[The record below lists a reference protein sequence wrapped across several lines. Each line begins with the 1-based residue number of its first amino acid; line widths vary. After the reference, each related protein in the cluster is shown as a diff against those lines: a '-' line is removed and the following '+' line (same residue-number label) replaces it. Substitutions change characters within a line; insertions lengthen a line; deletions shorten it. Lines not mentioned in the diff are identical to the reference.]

1 MLPLLCRVKRKSVLS
16 NIITN
21 YFGTDPF
28 AQEKQKPR
36 LHLPPPEQHTKA
48 ANNNNNNNSG
58 SSSFAKRFLVKPLN
72 LRLGPPIKILP
83 TLNRGRPQQPPAQP
97 PPQQQQKQQQRVQ
110 PQSSEDVYRASV
122 PAPLLASGMKEQ
134 ERREIITVRG
144 QSYVLRLPKSKILTP
159 HPPLPPASVTSPPPP
174 NKGGEYTFAGWRG
187 GGGSIFWKTRDIGL
201 PSYSNNLSTSRRVAC
216 RRPCWP
222 GTVPP
227 SSSGPRRW
235 KRPNGMGSTPSQS

>member
-1 MLPLLCRVKRKSVLS
+1 MLPLLLCRVKRKSVLS

-48 ANNNNNNNSG
+48 SNNNNNNNNNNSD
-58 SSSFAKRFLVKPLN
+58 FAKRFLVKPLN

-97 PPQQQQKQQQRVQ
+97 PPQQPQKHQQRVQ

-144 QSYVLRLPKSKILTP
+144 QSYVSRLPK
-159 HPPLPPASVTSPPPP
+159 
-174 NKGGEYTFAGWRG
+174 Y
-187 GGGSIFWKTRDIGL
+187 
-201 PSYSNNLSTSRRVAC
+201 
-216 RRPCWP
+216 
-222 GTVPP
+222 
-227 SSSGPRRW
+227 
-235 KRPNGMGSTPSQS
+235 

>member
-1 MLPLLCRVKRKSVLS
+1 MLPLLLCRVKRKSVLS

-48 ANNNNNNNSG
+48 AANNNNNSG
-58 SSSFAKRFLVKPLN
+58 SSSSFAKRFLVKPLN

-83 TLNRGRPQQPPAQP
+83 TLNRGRPQQPPPAQP

-110 PQSSEDVYRASV
+110 SQSSEDVYRASV

-134 ERREIITVRG
+134 ERREIITERG
-144 QSYVLRLPKSKILTP
+144 QSYVSRLPK
-159 HPPLPPASVTSPPPP
+159 
-174 NKGGEYTFAGWRG
+174 Y
-187 GGGSIFWKTRDIGL
+187 
-201 PSYSNNLSTSRRVAC
+201 
-216 RRPCWP
+216 
-222 GTVPP
+222 
-227 SSSGPRRW
+227 
-235 KRPNGMGSTPSQS
+235 

>member
-1 MLPLLCRVKRKSVLS
+1 VKRKSVLS

-36 LHLPPPEQHTKA
+36 LHLPPPEHNAKA
-48 ANNNNNNNSG
+48 TTNNNSG

-144 QSYVLRLPKSKILTP
+144 QSYVSRLPK
-159 HPPLPPASVTSPPPP
+159 
-174 NKGGEYTFAGWRG
+174 Y
-187 GGGSIFWKTRDIGL
+187 
-201 PSYSNNLSTSRRVAC
+201 
-216 RRPCWP
+216 
-222 GTVPP
+222 
-227 SSSGPRRW
+227 
-235 KRPNGMGSTPSQS
+235 

>member
-1 MLPLLCRVKRKSVLS
+1 VKRKSVLS

-36 LHLPPPEQHTKA
+36 LHLPPPEHNTKA
-48 ANNNNNNNSG
+48 ANNNNNNNNSG

-83 TLNRGRPQQPPAQP
+83 TLNRGRPQQPQPAQP
-97 PPQQQQKQQQRVQ
+97 PPQQQQKQQQPQRVQ

-144 QSYVLRLPKSKILTP
+144 QSYVSRLPK
-159 HPPLPPASVTSPPPP
+159 
-174 NKGGEYTFAGWRG
+174 Y
-187 GGGSIFWKTRDIGL
+187 
-201 PSYSNNLSTSRRVAC
+201 
-216 RRPCWP
+216 
-222 GTVPP
+222 
-227 SSSGPRRW
+227 
-235 KRPNGMGSTPSQS
+235 

>member
-1 MLPLLCRVKRKSVLS
+1 VKRKSVLS

-36 LHLPPPEQHTKA
+36 LHLPAPEHNTKAAA
-48 ANNNNNNNSG
+48 ANNNNSG
-58 SSSFAKRFLVKPLN
+58 TSSSFAKRFLVKPLN

-83 TLNRGRPQQPPAQP
+83 TLNRGRPQQPQPAQP
-97 PPQQQQKQQQRVQ
+97 PPQQQQKQPQSQRVQ

-144 QSYVLRLPKSKILTP
+144 QSYVSRLPKS
-159 HPPLPPASVTSPPPP
+159 
-174 NKGGEYTFAGWRG
+174 
-187 GGGSIFWKTRDIGL
+187 
-201 PSYSNNLSTSRRVAC
+201 
-216 RRPCWP
+216 
-222 GTVPP
+222 
-227 SSSGPRRW
+227 
-235 KRPNGMGSTPSQS
+235 